1 MAHFA
6 EIDDNN
12 VVLRVI
18 VVADEYESN
27 GVEWCNNLFGGTWVQ
42 TSFNNRIRKQFC
54 GVGFKYLPDADVF
67 VTPQPFP
74 SWTLDSNHDWQPP
87 TPMPSDAS
95 TDNPYEWNEE
105 ELEWV
110 AI

>member
-6 EIDDNN
+6 EIDNSNN
-12 VVLRVI
+12 VLRVI

-95 TDNPYEWNEE
+95 TDNPYGWNEE